1 MKHLFHLVKRF
12 TSSWSRKDV
21 TEDELG
27 MVRSVLTASE
37 FNLWNQFS
45 IADRR
50 HSVEVAQRFAVLL
63 PGASREQRAGVLLH
77 DIGKIQSNLSTLMRV
92 CATLVGPR
100 TKRFRLYH
108 QHEEIGITMLQHAGS
123 HADVIAVLNQ
133 TCNAEVAAAFRS
145 ADNI

>member
-1 MKHLFHLVKRF
+1 MRHVFHLVKRF

-50 HSVEVAQRFAVLL
+50 HSVEVTQRFAVLL

-92 CATLVGPR
+92 GATLVGPR
-100 TKRFRLYH
+100 TKRFRLDH
-108 QHEEIGITMLQHAGS
+108 QHEEIGITMLRHAGS

-133 TCNAEVAAAFRS
+133 TCNAEVAAAFRA

>member
-1 MKHLFHLVKRF
+1 MRHLFHLVKRF
-12 TSSWSRKDV
+12 TSSWSREDV
-21 TEDELG
+21 TENELN
-27 MVRSVLTASE
+27 MVRSLLTASE

-92 CATLVGPR
+92 GATLVGPR

-108 QHEEIGITMLQHAGS
+108 QHEEIGITMLRHAGS

-133 TCNAEVAAAFRS
+133 TCNAEVASAFRS

>member
-1 MKHLFHLVKRF
+1 MRHVFHLVKRF

-21 TEDELG
+21 TEDELN
-27 MVRSVLTASE
+27 MVRSLLTASE

-50 HSVEVAQRFAVLL
+50 HSVEVAQSFAVLL

-77 DIGKIQSNLSTLMRV
+77 DIGKIQSNLSTLMRAG
-92 CATLVGPR
+92 ATLVGPR

-108 QHEEIGITMLQHAGS
+108 QHEEIGVTMLRHAGS

-133 TCNAEVAAAFRS
+133 TCNAEVAAAFRA

>member
-12 TSSWSRKDV
+12 NSSWSRKDV

>member
-1 MKHLFHLVKRF
+1 MRHLFHLVKRF

-27 MVRSVLTASE
+27 MVRSLLTASE

-63 PGASREQRAGVLLH
+63 PEATREQRAGVLLH

-100 TKRFRLYH
+100 SKRFRLYH
-108 QHEEIGITMLQHAGS
+108 QHEEIGVTMLRHAGS

>member
-1 MKHLFHLVKRF
+1 MRHLFHLVKRF

-21 TEDELG
+21 TEDELNI
-27 MVRSVLTASE
+27 VRSLLTASE

-92 CATLVGPR
+92 GATLVGPR

-108 QHEEIGITMLQHAGS
+108 QHEEIGVTMLRHAGS

-133 TCNAEVAAAFRS
+133 SCNAEVAAAFRA

>member
-1 MKHLFHLVKRF
+1 
-12 TSSWSRKDV
+12 
-21 TEDELG
+21 
-27 MVRSVLTASE
+27 
-37 FNLWNQFS
+37 
-45 IADRR
+45 
-50 HSVEVAQRFAVLL
+50 
-63 PGASREQRAGVLLH
+63 VLLH

-92 CATLVGPR
+92 GATLVGPR

-108 QHEEIGITMLQHAGS
+108 QHEEIGITMLRHAGS

>member
-1 MKHLFHLVKRF
+1 
-12 TSSWSRKDV
+12 
-21 TEDELG
+21 
-27 MVRSVLTASE
+27 
-37 FNLWNQFS
+37 
-45 IADRR
+45 
-50 HSVEVAQRFAVLL
+50 
-63 PGASREQRAGVLLH
+63 
-77 DIGKIQSNLSTLMRV
+77 LMRV

-108 QHEEIGITMLQHAGS
+108 QHEEIGVTMLRHAGS

>member
-12 TSSWSRKDV
+12 NSSWSRKDV

-77 DIGKIQSNLSTLMRV
+77 DIGKIQSNLSTLMRM

-108 QHEEIGITMLQHAGS
+108 QHEEIGITMLRHAGS

-133 TCNAEVAAAFRS
+133 TCNAEVASAFRS

>member
-12 TSSWSRKDV
+12 NSSWSRKDV

-63 PGASREQRAGVLLH
+63 PGATREQRAGVLLH

-108 QHEEIGITMLQHAGS
+108 QHEEIGITMLRHAGS

>member
-1 MKHLFHLVKRF
+1 MKHLAHLMKRF
-12 TSSWSRKDV
+12 VSSWSRNDV
-21 TEDELG
+21 TEEELN
-27 MVRSVLTASE
+27 MVRSTLSASE

-50 HSVEVAQRFAVLL
+50 HSVQVAQRFAVLL
-63 PGASREQRAGVLLH
+63 PEASREHRAGVLLH
-77 DIGKIQSNLSTLMRV
+77 DIGKVKSNLSTLMRV
-92 CATLVGPR
+92 CATVVGPR

-108 QHEEIGITMLQHAGS
+108 QHEEIGITMLRHAGS

-133 TCNAEVAAAFRS
+133 TCNSEVVAAFRS

>member
-1 MKHLFHLVKRF
+1 MRHLFHLVKRF

-27 MVRSVLTASE
+27 VVRSVLTASE

-77 DIGKIQSNLSTLMRV
+77 DIGKIQSNLSTLMRM

-108 QHEEIGITMLQHAGS
+108 QHEEIGITMLRHAGS

-133 TCNAEVAAAFRS
+133 TCNAEVASAFRS

>member
-1 MKHLFHLVKRF
+1 MRHVFHLVKRF

-21 TEDELG
+21 AEDELN
-27 MVRSVLTASE
+27 MVRSLLTASE

-63 PGASREQRAGVLLH
+63 PGATREQRAGVLLH

-108 QHEEIGITMLQHAGS
+108 QHEEIGITMLRHAGS

>member
-50 HSVEVAQRFAVLL
+50 HSVEVTQRFAVLL
-63 PGASREQRAGVLLH
+63 PGATREQRAGVLLH

-92 CATLVGPR
+92 AATLVGPR

-108 QHEEIGITMLQHAGS
+108 QHEEIGVTMLRHAGS

-133 TCNAEVAAAFRS
+133 TCNAEVAAAFRA

>member
-12 TSSWSRKDV
+12 NSSWSRKDV

-45 IADRR
+45 ISDRR
-50 HSVEVAQRFAVLL
+50 HSIDVAQRFAVLL

-108 QHEEIGITMLQHAGS
+108 QHEEIGITMLRHAGS
-123 HADVIAVLNQ
+123 HAEVIAVLNQ

>member
-50 HSVEVAQRFAVLL
+50 HSVEVTQRFAVLL
-63 PGASREQRAGVLLH
+63 PGATREQRAGVLLH

-108 QHEEIGITMLQHAGS
+108 QHEEVGITMLRHAGS

>member
-1 MKHLFHLVKRF
+1 MRHLFHLVKRF

-21 TEDELG
+21 TEDELN
-27 MVRSVLTASE
+27 MVRSLLTASE

-50 HSVEVAQRFAVLL
+50 HSVEVTQRFAVLL

-92 CATLVGPR
+92 CATLVGAR

-108 QHEEIGITMLQHAGS
+108 QHEEIGITMLRDAGS

-133 TCNAEVAAAFRS
+133 SCNAEVAAAFRS

>member
-63 PGASREQRAGVLLH
+63 PGATREQRAGVLLH

-108 QHEEIGITMLQHAGS
+108 QHEEIGITMLRHAGS

>member
-12 TSSWSRKDV
+12 NSSWSRKDV

-108 QHEEIGITMLQHAGS
+108 QHEKIGITMLRHAGS

>member
-1 MKHLFHLVKRF
+1 MRHLFHLVKRF

-27 MVRSVLTASE
+27 VVRSVLTASE

-77 DIGKIQSNLSTLMRV
+77 DIGKIQSNLSTLMRM

-108 QHEEIGITMLQHAGS
+108 QHEEIGITMLRHAGS

>member
-1 MKHLFHLVKRF
+1 MHLVKRF
-12 TSSWSRKDV
+12 ISSWSRKDV

-63 PGASREQRAGVLLH
+63 SGASRDQRAGVLLH

-92 CATLVGPR
+92 GATLVGPR

-108 QHEEIGITMLQHAGS
+108 QHEEIGVTMLRHAGS

>member
-12 TSSWSRKDV
+12 NSSWSRKDV

-63 PGASREQRAGVLLH
+63 PGATREQRAGVLLH

-108 QHEEIGITMLQHAGS
+108 QHEEIGITMLRHAGS

-133 TCNAEVAAAFRS
+133 TCNAEVASAFRS

>member
-1 MKHLFHLVKRF
+1 MRHVFHLVKRF

-50 HSVEVAQRFAVLL
+50 HSVEVTQRFAVLL

-92 CATLVGPR
+92 GATLVGPR

-108 QHEEIGITMLQHAGS
+108 QHEEIGVTMLRHAGS

-133 TCNAEVAAAFRS
+133 SCNAEVAAAFRA

>member
-1 MKHLFHLVKRF
+1 MRHLFHLVKRF

-63 PGASREQRAGVLLH
+63 PGATREQRAGVLLH
-77 DIGKIQSNLSTLMRV
+77 DIGKIQSNLSTFMRV

-108 QHEEIGITMLQHAGS
+108 QHEEIGITMLRHAGS

>member
-50 HSVEVAQRFAVLL
+50 HSVEVTQRFAVLL
-63 PGASREQRAGVLLH
+63 PGATREQRAGVLLH

-108 QHEEIGITMLQHAGS
+108 QHEEIGITMLRHAGS